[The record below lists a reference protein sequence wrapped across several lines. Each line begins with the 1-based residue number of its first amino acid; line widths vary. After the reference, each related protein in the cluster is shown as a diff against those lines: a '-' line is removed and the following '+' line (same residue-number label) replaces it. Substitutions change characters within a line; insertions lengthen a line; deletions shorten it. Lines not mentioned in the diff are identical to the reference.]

1 MSDNTTPKGEFQK
14 RIKRTRFTPDGTD
27 YFKSLRAQCGGGN
40 IFNNNSLKMNQN
52 QVKQVDIPKALA
64 RLKELHQK
72 TLQSLEALGK
82 GIAYLEENLPATPA
96 QALPNDPYATPY
108 DPRPVTGGTSI
119 LPNFKDPD
127 KDGYVQEL
135 ARDHTTEPIGTRKQ
149 FAKSGDPYFE
159 VTDQELQQLINSGMI
174 KSKSVT
180 KNRIYVINPN
190 GKTWKDNF
198 PYYLTDSQVQTMKI
212 FFANRN

>member
-27 YFKSLRAQCGGGN
+27 YFKSLRSQCGGGN
-40 IFNNNSLKMNQN
+40 IFANSLKMNQMN
-52 QVKQVDIPKALA
+52 QVKPIDIPKALA
-64 RLKELHQK
+64 RLKELQK
-72 TLQSLEALGK
+72 QARESMDALGK
-82 GIAYLEENLPATPA
+82 GIAYLEANLPATPA
-96 QALPNDPYATPY
+96 QALFNDPYSTPY

-119 LPNFKDPD
+119 LPDFKDPD
-127 KDGYVQEL
+127 RDGYVQQL
-135 ARDHTTEPIGTRKQ
+135 ARDHATEPIGTRKQ

-159 VTDQELQQLINSGMI
+159 VTDQELQQLIASGMI
-174 KSKSVT
+174 KSKSVI

-190 GKTWKDNF
+190 GRTWKDNF